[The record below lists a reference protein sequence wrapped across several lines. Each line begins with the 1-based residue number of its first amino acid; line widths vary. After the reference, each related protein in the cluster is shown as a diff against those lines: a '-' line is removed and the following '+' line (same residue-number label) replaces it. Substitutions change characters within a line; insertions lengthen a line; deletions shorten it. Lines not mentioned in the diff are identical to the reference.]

1 MSLMK
6 DAGLK
11 ISIDSMGSIF
21 GTWSG
26 SSGDRIDG
34 RPVATGSHID
44 AVPRAGA
51 YDGTLGVL
59 GGIEAIRSL
68 KESGFKPLKPLQ
80 VIMFTSEEPT
90 RFGLSCI
97 SSRAMAGALDAQS
110 LARLKDVNGTTFV
123 EAAHGAG
130 YALDFEDEKSIIASA
145 RQHAFSAFVEL
156 HIEQGPELEADRID
170 IGAVTAIAAPSALQV
185 RFSGSGGHAG
195 ALLMKYRNDA
205 SLAASELA
213 IELEK
218 AVLSTQS
225 HDTVGTVGKWIIEP
239 NAINSVPREAY
250 LEIDIRDIDKAR
262 RDYVLDRIRN
272 ATETI
277 AHKRKLQYTFEVL
290 NTDPPAQADKA
301 IVEAIQEGA
310 KRFGLSSK
318 SMVSRAY
325 HDSLFMAQLTRMG
338 MIFIPCEG
346 GKSHRPDEFASSDDI
361 ANGIK
366 VLAYTMAKLAG
377 GESHQHSEL

>member
-250 LEIDIRDIDKAR
+250 
-262 RDYVLDRIRN
+262 
-272 ATETI
+272 
-277 AHKRKLQYTFEVL
+277 
-290 NTDPPAQADKA
+290 
-301 IVEAIQEGA
+301 
-310 KRFGLSSK
+310 
-318 SMVSRAY
+318 
-325 HDSLFMAQLTRMG
+325 
-338 MIFIPCEG
+338 
-346 GKSHRPDEFASSDDI
+346 
-361 ANGIK
+361 
-366 VLAYTMAKLAG
+366 
-377 GESHQHSEL
+377 